1 MSANGPSWDD
11 TEFSDGSSSGGFKS
25 PDASQPEAGGR
36 RRIHTEPPV
45 APYAEQATGPRTDR
59 RRSPT
64 LMIGAMALAL
74 IVLIVAIGGSLIYF
88 QSKPSIEDIA
98 FRPID
103 TYTSS
108 ASSSSTS
115 STSSTHVDT
124 TTQAVAPPDS
134 ILATDHVVASA
145 EHQPAAVS
153 ALYGEMRPVEKASD
167 PAPRAT
173 PKPTQ
178 TPSPVTKP
186 DTRPAPAPA
195 PKPTRVQAPTTT
207 TSDAAAVYVVQVFS
221 SPSRQDADEWL
232 KRLEQQQV
240 SDAYLTEQELKGET
254 WYRVRFGRF
263 SSRVEA
269 EAEALRRGF
278 RQPWI
283 ARVR

>member
-36 RRIHTEPPV
+36 RRIHTEPPI
-45 APYAEQATGPRTDR
+45 APLSEQGTGHRTDR

-74 IVLIVAIGGSLIYF
+74 IVLIIAIGGSLIYF

-108 ASSSSTS
+108 STTP
-115 STSSTHVDT
+115 STNSTRGDT
-124 TTQAVAPPDS
+124 TSPAVAPPDS
-134 ILATDHVVASA
+134 VLTTDDVVASA

-153 ALYGEMRPVEKASD
+153 ALYGETPPAEKVSD

-173 PKPTQ
+173 PKPT
-178 TPSPVTKP
+178 TTPVTKP
-186 DTRPAPAPA
+186 DTKPAPAPA
-195 PKPTRVQAPTTT
+195 SKPTRVQAPTTT
-207 TSDAAAVYVVQVFS
+207 SSDAAAVYVVQVFS

-240 SDAYLTEQELKGET
+240 NDAYLTEQELKGET

>member
-36 RRIHTEPPV
+36 RRIHTEPSI
-45 APYAEQATGPRTDR
+45 APLSEQGTGHRTDR

-108 ASSSSTS
+108 STPSSANSTRG
-115 STSSTHVDT
+115 DT
-124 TTQAVAPPDS
+124 TSPAVAPPDS
-134 ILATDHVVASA
+134 ILTTDHVVASA

-153 ALYGEMRPVEKASD
+153 ALYGETPPAEKVPD

-173 PKPTQ
+173 PKPTP
-178 TPSPVTKP
+178 TPTPVTKP
-186 DTRPAPAPA
+186 DTKPAPAPA
-195 PKPTRVQAPTTT
+195 SKPTRVQAPTTT

-240 SDAYLTEQELKGET
+240 NDAYLTEQELKGET